1 MSKNHNNKHFILAS
15 GSPRR
20 SDLLEQ
26 LGIKPDLIL
35 SPDIDESTEAK
46 ELPLTYVKRIA
57 LKKNIV
63 FRNKY
68 PNSII
73 LSADTIV
80 STGRFILP
88 KADNI
93 VMAEMCL
100 RKLSGRRHKVYTSFV
115 LSEPNNIS
123 KTKTVQSIVKFKRL
137 DEKEISYYLSSNEWQ
152 GKAGGYAIQ
161 GFASS
166 FINFISGSY
175 SNIVGL
181 PLAELYRMLIS
192 IGYKFED
199 EK

>member
-1 MSKNHNNKHFILAS
+1 MSKNYNNKHFILAS

-26 LGIKPDLIL
+26 IGIKPDLIL
-35 SPDIDESTEAK
+35 SPDIDESSKAK
-46 ELPLTYVKRIA
+46 ELPLTYVKRLA

-137 DEKEISYYLSSNEWQ
+137 DKKEISYYLSSNEWQ

-192 IGYKFED
+192 IGYKF
-199 EK
+199 